1 MAYQDIGN
9 ALLPTIAWG
18 KKKKGG
24 DLKIPASLSGS
35 LDWCQSTVK
44 FVDWGKTVEGHHHLG
59 ENKKALSNISPR
71 TWLFTIYC
79 YKGH

>member
-1 MAYQDIGN
+1 MAYQDVGN
-9 ALLPTIAWG
+9 ALLPTITWG
-18 KKKKGG
+18 KKKKGR

-59 ENKKALSNISPR
+59 KKKRL
-71 TWLFTIYC
+71 
-79 YKGH
+79 